1 MIEAHHFSANQY
13 VHPGTASSF
22 KNKVRR
28 NIYEKEVGMHSIRK
42 WGLIGLV
49 LACLVGFTACEKEGG
64 AEKAGKSIDKAM
76 KDLEKKVE

>member
-1 MIEAHHFSANQY
+1 MY
-13 VHPGTASSF
+13 
-22 KNKVRR
+22 
-28 NIYEKEVGMHSIRK
+28 SIRK